1 MTDAIEF
8 ELPSDGIAEILQEM
22 PIECFEEMPEEML
35 LDPFDEEISVN
46 TICDPSLLILLQIL
60 SCLDHLNVEIHIL
73 KVFFNPYK
81 EMTFQ
86 VPISKTQ
93 ISSTSK
99 SSSSSRASSSK
110 ENVPLFSRNE
120 SVAKKRRLLDKTL
133 SPQKVYNL
141 TDKLV

>member
-60 SCLDHLNVEIHIL
+60 SCLD
-73 KVFFNPYK
+73 
-81 EMTFQ
+81 
-86 VPISKTQ
+86 
-93 ISSTSK
+93 
-99 SSSSSRASSSK
+99 R
-110 ENVPLFSRNE
+110 
-120 SVAKKRRLLDKTL
+120 
-133 SPQKVYNL
+133 
-141 TDKLV
+141 